1 MPKVK
6 PLTESGKI
14 AERWKTQDNAFSE
27 QFERICKLSGM
38 TRAQMAAYLEI
49 SVPTLLKYM
58 RNPDDMT
65 KRAERKLVLLAEKVG
80 VEYNPGLGGGK
91 KKAEPFSLG
100 GMMMM
105 VDPETGYI
113 KACST

>member
-14 AERWKTQDNAFSE
+14 AERWKAQDNAFSE

-38 TRAQMAAYLEI
+38 TRVQMAAYLDV

-58 RNPDDMT
+58 EAPDWMP
-65 KRAERKLVLLAEKVG
+65 KRVERKLVLLAEKLG
-80 VEYNPGLGGGK
+80 MDYNPGLGGGTAK
-91 KKAEPFSLG
+91 NVSFSMG
-100 GMMMM
+100 GMLMMI
-105 VDPETGYI
+105 DPETGYV
-113 KACST
+113 KAIS

>member
-1 MPKVK
+1 MPKVI

-14 AERWKTQDNAFSE
+14 AARWQEQNSAFSD
-27 QFERICKLSGM
+27 QFNRICKLSGM
-38 TRAQMAAYLEI
+38 TRAQVAAYLEI
-49 SVPTLLKYM
+49 SVPTLVKYT

-65 KRAERKLVLLAEKVG
+65 KRTERKLVLLAEKVG

-91 KKAEPFSLG
+91 KKVEPFSLG

-105 VDPETGYI
+105 IDPETGFV
-113 KACST
+113 KAVTA